1 MYHPTMISSVINL
14 VNHIGLDE
22 GKTSLIECYDHKGN
36 PGGNGDINIAVVD
49 EAHYIIGA
57 DKDTDEQD

>member
-1 MYHPTMISSVINL
+1 MISSVINL

-22 GKTSLIECYDHKGN
+22 GKTSLIKCYDHKEN
-36 PGGNGDINIAVVD
+36 PSGNGDINIAVVD